1 MSSAKLS
8 AVIQQRVIKILETD
22 LREELNTLVPE
33 LEIDESYT
41 IKFLMVEYNLTKS
54 KAREAFNFIIKD
66 ISSNSIFTHK
76 KGVPGKP
83 YVFAPT
89 KSKAKDKYRAVADW
103 KRSIGSKIEKH
114 FGIEDF
120 SSKFHLGH
128 GTSSVPTVGYRALKA
143 GSYLA
148 GRAGAEAM
156 IGVLNSSPLIKGFEV
171 DAKVNTAFTKSGK
184 FKKRYRVRLKLQHG
198 EENLSDA
205 TTEKLLNKKLI
216 DELTRIAVEEET
228 SPSSIKL
235 VQDSLDKAI
244 RGKKQK
250 NISTTSKAKVSKQNK
265 LKGTQG
271 GFPPLRD
278 AKGRYTSPANLQSI
292 LQSQITE
299 QVKENM
305 GTGGSL
311 ENRTGRFAE
320 SVTIENVTQTRQA
333 SITAYYTYM
342 KYPYQ
347 TFERGFKQGSTRRDP
362 RLLISRSIRDVA
374 QDLMSRKLNIKTRRV

>member
-8 AVIQQRVIKILETD
+8 SVIQNRVIKILERD

-41 IKFLMVEYNLTKS
+41 VKFLMVEYNLS
-54 KAREAFNFIIKD
+54 KAKAQEAFRFIISD

-83 YVFAPT
+83 FVFSPT
-89 KSKAKDKYRAVADW
+89 KSKAQDKYRAVSDW
-103 KRSIGSKIEKH
+103 KRSISNKIEKR

-128 GTSSVPTVGYRALKA
+128 GSSSVPTVGYRALKA

-171 DAKVNTAFTKSGK
+171 DAKVNTVFTKAGK

-198 EENLSDA
+198 EENLSEA
-205 TTEKLLNKKLI
+205 TEEKLLNKKLI
-216 DELTRIAVEEET
+216 EELSRIAVEEET

-235 VQDSLDKAI
+235 IQDNLDRVIK
-244 RGKKQK
+244 GKKQK
-250 NISTTSKAKVSKQNK
+250 NISTVSKAKVSKKNK
-265 LKGTQG
+265 LRGTQG
-271 GFPPLRD
+271 KIPPLRD
-278 AKGRYTSPANLQSI
+278 AKGRYTSPANLQSLI
-292 LQSQITE
+292 QAQLTE
-299 QVKENM
+299 KVKENM

-320 SVTIENVTQTRQA
+320 SVTVTNVTQSRQA
-333 SITAYYTYM
+333 SVTAFYTYM

-362 RLLISRSIRDVA
+362 RLLISKSIREIA
-374 QDLMSRKLNIKTRRV
+374 TEAMGAKLNIRTRRV